1 MVNRELRFR
10 EGTPMIA
17 LADTGG
23 LALAALALTT
33 ALIAADVR
41 KGRLSIRELRL
52 VIADAHRL
60 VHGPAGFVV
69 DDDAT
74 QAADD
79 FLSVA
84 EAFADPALIGIPE
97 GIRLGHS

>member
-1 MVNRELRFR
+1 
-10 EGTPMIA
+10 MIDP
-17 LADTGG
+17 ADTGG

-41 KGRLSIRELRL
+41 RGRLSIAELRV
-52 VIADAHRL
+52 VIADAHTL
-60 VHGPAGFVV
+60 VHDPAGFVV
-69 DDDAT
+69 DGETT

-84 EAFADPALIGIPE
+84 EAFADPTLIGIPE
-97 GIRLGHS
+97 GIRLEHRAAKALVG